1 MTAAIGIRRAAI
13 ALGAI
18 FAAGAGG
25 LFLLSF
31 LIPADRVREAVKAEI
46 RAVTGLDPVL
56 RGDVSV
62 SLFPNG
68 NVSFEDVSLSDNR
81 SGKPALTAEHVVA
94 RLRFFPLLIG
104 RIEIADVL
112 LQRPTINIVFNAD
125 RSSNW
130 SGHVE
135 TLARNLQAE
144 QLQTTSFSEIRIENG
159 TIILRDES
167 DKIVETLSSVELSL
181 AWPSI
186 SKSFA
191 ATGRFSWHNEKI
203 DATISFTDFAAT
215 LRGTR
220 SGLKVRLAGTPLKF
234 GFDGYLSHRPTL
246 KIEGS
251 LAADTSS
258 LRETLRWAGAPPP
271 PGGGFGRFALKAQ
284 TNVVGGSIGLS
295 GVHIELDGNS
305 GEGVLALTTD
315 GRKTLQGTLA
325 TELLDLN
332 PYVSTVRLMAS
343 GDRGWDRK
351 PITIEG
357 FNGLDFDLRLSA
369 ARVIVSSVKLGRT
382 AVAANL
388 RGHQLSLAVGESEAF
403 GGVVKGTFGL
413 SRTATGADMKT
424 QMQFANIDLDQS
436 LGEMFGFRRLEGKG
450 NLSFAL
456 ESSGN
461 SVYELNSRA
470 ERHRESHQSQRRDRR
485 HQCRAVAQAHG
496 AQPAVARQ

>member
-1 MTAAIGIRRAAI
+1 MTAAIGIKRAAI

-25 LFLLSF
+25 LLLLSF

-144 QLQTTSFSEIRIENG
+144 QRQATSFSEIRIENG

-215 LRGTR
+215 LRGAPLGAEGQARGCTVE
-220 SGLKVRLAGTPLKF
+220 VRL
-234 GFDGYLSHRPTL
+234 
-246 KIEGS
+246 
-251 LAADTSS
+251 
-258 LRETLRWAGAPPP
+258 
-271 PGGGFGRFALKAQ
+271 
-284 TNVVGGSIGLS
+284 
-295 GVHIELDGNS
+295 
-305 GEGVLALTTD
+305 
-315 GRKTLQGTLA
+315 
-325 TELLDLN
+325 
-332 PYVSTVRLMAS
+332 
-343 GDRGWDRK
+343 
-351 PITIEG
+351 
-357 FNGLDFDLRLSA
+357 
-369 ARVIVSSVKLGRT
+369 
-382 AVAANL
+382 
-388 RGHQLSLAVGESEAF
+388 
-403 GGVVKGTFGL
+403 
-413 SRTATGADMKT
+413 
-424 QMQFANIDLDQS
+424 
-436 LGEMFGFRRLEGKG
+436 
-450 NLSFAL
+450 
-456 ESSGN
+456 
-461 SVYELNSRA
+461 
-470 ERHRESHQSQRRDRR
+470 
-485 HQCRAVAQAHG
+485 
-496 AQPAVARQ
+496 